1 MGQKLIEEMYEK
13 NEKIDDF
20 WIKSIITFNYI
31 KKII

>member
-20 WIKSIITFNYI
+20 DQPIITFISI
-31 KKII
+31 KKVI